1 MEVFMRWQGR
11 RQSDN
16 VEDRRNQRISA
27 SEMGIRTGLAGIG
40 FWLLRS
46 GGKGFLIL
54 ALIFIGL
61 SYFGFDSLRFLF
73 GDGVL
78 QQTSSRIETQ
88 SPELDNDTRK
98 QFVASVLAETED
110 AWSDIFRKKGMQYI
124 APGLVLF
131 RTAVRSACGTTTS
144 AVGPFYCPN
153 DRKIYL
159 DETFFDQLAKQLGAP
174 GEFAQAYVIAHEV
187 GHHIQ
192 NLTGIL
198 GAVERRR
205 QMADER
211 EANAITVRIELQA
224 DCFAGVWAHYTE
236 KQGILETGD
245 LGAAVNATRKIGD
258 DTLQRRA
265 QGYVVPDSFTHG
277 TSQQRAYWFQR
288 GYEKGTIEACNTM
301 SGDI

>member
-40 FWLLRS
+40 FGLLRS

-88 SPELDNDTRK
+88 SPEPVNDTRK

-110 AWSDIFRKKGMQYI
+110 AWSDIFKKKSMQYT

-174 GEFAQAYVIAHEV
+174 GEFAQAYVIAHEI

-198 GAVERRR
+198 GAVERQR
-205 QMADER
+205 QTADER

-224 DCFAGVWAHYTE
+224 DCFAGVWAHDTE
-236 KQGILETGD
+236 KQGIVETGD
-245 LGAAVNATRKIGD
+245 IEAAVNATRKIGD
-258 DTLQRRA
+258 DALQRRA

>member
-1 MEVFMRWQGR
+1 MRWQGR

-40 FWLLRS
+40 FGLLRS

-88 SPELDNDTRK
+88 SPEPVNDTRK
-98 QFVASVLAETED
+98 QFVSSVLAETED
-110 AWSDIFRKKGMQYI
+110 AWSDIFRKKGMQYT

-198 GAVERRR
+198 GAVERQR

-224 DCFAGVWAHYTE
+224 DCFAGLWAHYTE

-245 LGAAVNATRKIGD
+245 IGAAVNATRKIGD
-258 DTLQRRA
+258 DALQRRA